1 MKKPKEENSQ
11 KSVVLYARVST
22 ERQAIKDLS
31 IPDQLKRM
39 RAYCEAHDY
48 RILDEYVD
56 EGRTATDDN
65 RPAFQAM
72 LHRVTNQGEQVH
84 AIVVHSFSRAH
95 RNVTDLALYL
105 RKLRAVGTRLV
116 SVTQDVDESP
126 IGKFVTLF
134 YGLVDEMNSAE
145 NSRHVKRALE
155 ENARRGYF
163 NGSKPPYG
171 YKAVETKVVGRTGYR
186 KVLAINEEEA
196 AIVREIYDLYEG
208 LTPAGQMGMKKIVAH
223 LNKKCLRRGQLW
235 TVQKVQRILS
245 DPIYTGTYNFGART
259 RTPNTNYDEE

>member
-95 RNVTDLALYL
+95 RNVTDLA
-105 RKLRAVGTRLV
+105 G
-116 SVTQDVDESP
+116 
-126 IGKFVTLF
+126 
-134 YGLVDEMNSAE
+134 
-145 NSRHVKRALE
+145 
-155 ENARRGYF
+155 
-163 NGSKPPYG
+163 
-171 YKAVETKVVGRTGYR
+171 
-186 KVLAINEEEA
+186 
-196 AIVREIYDLYEG
+196 
-208 LTPAGQMGMKKIVAH
+208 
-223 LNKKCLRRGQLW
+223 C
-235 TVQKVQRILS
+235 
-245 DPIYTGTYNFGART
+245 
-259 RTPNTNYDEE
+259 